1 MGEEEEEHDKSKIH
15 TLTHFLTQSTL
26 GHLICSYL
34 SFLII
39 SHFSAHQLTT
49 HTHTRLQWAGY
60 PPESVPVG
68 TALTKAGQ
76 LWCEQQLSWELC

>member
-1 MGEEEEEHDKSKIH
+1 MGEEEEEEHDKSKIH

-49 HTHTRLQWAGY
+49 HTHKHTHGFSGLVTHQRASLL
-60 PPESVPVG
+60 VRR
-68 TALTKAGQ
+68 
-76 LWCEQQLSWELC
+76 